1 MITSMATALL
11 AAIPGERPESKLAA
25 LAIRLGA
32 VYTGSCWRMSP
43 AVRETLRGAA
53 TALALEPPEPHDESS
68 DLGWA
73 DLVLAAE
80 ARRQAQTAERV
91 TTRFY
96 RMCRGAGRQALFDG
110 QGAIVAQLVA
120 ADLPVTPE
128 TLAWAAGLDDPS
140 VLPTEAPVDPSAVEG
155 ARAWTTHVVALSLRG
170 RSRRAALE
178 EGSLDLAMPVA
189 GVVVS
194 QPAAAELLGGLT
206 PEVHRRAAVK
216 RTLVELWRARLQD
229 RWPADCP
236 EGRWERLAWLAYV
249 GYALP
254 PVFADQRR
262 WEARSALAT
271 GLQGT
276 GIEVGQVRA
285 SLEVARKLVLGEA
298 CERLG
303 QAFRVS

>member
-1 MITSMATALL
+1 MTSMASALL
-11 AAIPGERPESKLAA
+11 AAIPGECPESKLAA
-25 LAIRLGA
+25 LAVRLGA
-32 VYTGSCWRMSP
+32 VYRGSCWRMSP
-43 AVRETLRGAA
+43 AVRETLRGVA
-53 TALALEPPEPHDESS
+53 TAFALEPPESHDESS

-96 RMCRGAGRQALFDG
+96 RMCCGAARQALFDG
-110 QGAIVAQLVA
+110 QGAVVAQLVA

-128 TLAWAAGLDDPS
+128 TLAWAAGLEDPS

-155 ARAWTTHVVALSLRG
+155 ARAWTMHVVTQGLRG
-170 RSRRAALE
+170 RCRRAALE
-178 EGSLDLAMPVA
+178 EGSLDLATPVA
-189 GVVVS
+189 GVVVNE
-194 QPAAAELLGGLT
+194 PVAAELLGGLT

-229 RWPADCP
+229 RWPAECP

-285 SLEVARKLVLGEA
+285 TLEVARKLVLGEA

-303 QAFRVS
+303 RPFTAS

>member
-1 MITSMATALL
+1 MMTAMATAVL

-25 LAIRLGA
+25 LAVRLGA

-53 TALALEPPEPHDESS
+53 AALALEPPEPHDESS

-91 TTRFY
+91 TTRFS

-128 TLAWAAGLDDPS
+128 
-140 VLPTEAPVDPSAVEG
+140 
-155 ARAWTTHVVALSLRG
+155 
-170 RSRRAALE
+170 
-178 EGSLDLAMPVA
+178 
-189 GVVVS
+189 
-194 QPAAAELLGGLT
+194 
-206 PEVHRRAAVK
+206 VHRRAAVK
-216 RTLVELWRARLQD
+216 RTLVDLWRARLQD

-236 EGRWERLAWLAYV
+236 DGRWERLAWLAYV

>member
-1 MITSMATALL
+1 MI
-11 AAIPGERPESKLAA
+11 
-25 LAIRLGA
+25 
-32 VYTGSCWRMSP
+32 
-43 AVRETLRGAA
+43 
-53 TALALEPPEPHDESS
+53 
-68 DLGWA
+68 
-73 DLVLAAE
+73 LAAE

-96 RMCRGAGRQALFDG
+96 RTCRGAGRQALFDG
-110 QGAIVAQLVA
+110 QGAVVAQLVA

-128 TLAWAAGLDDPS
+128 TLAWAGSLEDPS

-155 ARAWTTHVVALSLRG
+155 ARAWTTHVVALGLRG

-178 EGSLDLAMPVA
+178 EGSLDLATPVA
-189 GVVVS
+189 GVVVN
-194 QPAAAELLGGLT
+194 QPVAAELLGGLT

-216 RTLVELWRARLQD
+216 RTLVELWRSRLQG
-229 RWPADCP
+229 RWPAECP

-262 WEARSALAT
+262 WEARSTLAT
-271 GLQGT
+271 ELQGT
-276 GIEVGQVRA
+276 GLEVGQVRA
-285 SLEVARKLVLGEA
+285 SLEVSRKLVLGEA

-303 QAFRVS
+303 HAFRVS

>member
-1 MITSMATALL
+1 MTTSMATALL
-11 AAIPGERPESKLAA
+11 AAIPGESPESRLAA
-25 LAIRLGA
+25 LAVRLGA

-43 AVRETLRGAA
+43 AVRETLRDAA
-53 TALALEPPEPHDESS
+53 AALALEPPEPHDET
-68 DLGWA
+68 A
-73 DLVLAAE
+73 DAEWTDVVLAAE

-110 QGAIVAQLVA
+110 QGALVAQLVA

-128 TLAWAAGLDDPS
+128 TLAWASDLEDPS

-155 ARAWTTHVVALSLRG
+155 ARAWTTHVVALGLRG

-178 EGSLDLAMPVA
+178 EGSLDLATPVA
-189 GVVVS
+189 GVVVN
-194 QPAAAELLGGLT
+194 QPVAAELLGGLT

-216 RTLVELWRARLQD
+216 RTLVELWRSRLQG
-229 RWPADCP
+229 RWPAECP

-262 WEARSALAT
+262 WEARSTLAT
-271 GLQGT
+271 ELQGT
-276 GIEVGQVRA
+276 GLEVGQVRA

-303 QAFRVS
+303 HAFRAS

>member
-1 MITSMATALL
+1 MMTSMATALW

-25 LAIRLGA
+25 LAVRLGA
-32 VYTGSCWRMSP
+32 VYQGSCWRMSP

-53 TALALEPPEPHDESS
+53 AALGLEPP
-68 DLGWA
+68 
-73 DLVLAAE
+73 
-80 ARRQAQTAERV
+80 
-91 TTRFY
+91 
-96 RMCRGAGRQALFDG
+96 
-110 QGAIVAQLVA
+110 
-120 ADLPVTPE
+120 
-128 TLAWAAGLDDPS
+128 
-140 VLPTEAPVDPSAVEG
+140 EAPVDPSAVEG

-189 GVVVS
+189 GVVVT
-194 QPAAAELLGGLT
+194 QPAAAELLEGLT

-216 RTLVELWRARLQD
+216 RTLVDLWRARLQD

-236 EGRWERLAWLAYV
+236 DGRWERLAWLVYV

-262 WEARSALAT
+262 WEARSALAA

-276 GIEVGQVRA
+276 GVEGGQGRA
-285 SLEVARKLVLGEA
+285 SPEVARKLVLGEA

-303 QAFRVS
+303 QACRVS

>member
-25 LAIRLGA
+25 LAVRLGA
-32 VYTGSCWRMSP
+32 VYKGSCWRMSP

-216 RTLVELWRARLQD
+216 RTLVELWQARLQD
-229 RWPADCP
+229 RWPAECP

>member
-1 MITSMATALL
+1 V
-11 AAIPGERPESKLAA
+11 PP
-25 LAIRLGA
+25 
-32 VYTGSCWRMSP
+32 WRRDPSISRCLSP
-43 AVRETLRGAA
+43 AW
-53 TALALEPPEPHDESS
+53 SS
-68 DLGWA
+68 A
-73 DLVLAAE
+73 
-80 ARRQAQTAERV
+80 
-91 TTRFY
+91 
-96 RMCRGAGRQALFDG
+96 
-110 QGAIVAQLVA
+110 
-120 ADLPVTPE
+120 
-128 TLAWAAGLDDPS
+128 
-140 VLPTEAPVDPSAVEG
+140 
-155 ARAWTTHVVALSLRG
+155 
-170 RSRRAALE
+170 SRRRR
-178 EGSLDLAMPVA
+178 SC
-189 GVVVS
+189 
-194 QPAAAELLGGLT
+194 LGGS

-216 RTLVELWRARLQD
+216 RTLVELWQARLQD
-229 RWPADCP
+229 RWPAECP